1 LPNLPELLAGD
12 DYRIALAGAGN
23 PVTAPVGTGPFQFTA
38 FSNGILTLA
47 ANDNCWQGR
56 PFLDAI
62 EIRTNRSI
70 QYQWLDLNVGR
81 ADLVEVPAEQLRQA
95 HDQRLTVVAAPS
107 VSLLALTVADTG
119 ALANPNLRAAIAL
132 AVDRGALS
140 NVVFQ
145 KQGEIT
151 ASLLPAEVTGYGF
164 LFPAERDLNKAHELR
179 GGVSPPSITLAA
191 EGGPAMQLAAQR
203 IALNLHDAGFN
214 VQVAASSA
222 SQRGDLT
229 LRRLALASNQP
240 QPALESILRAAG
252 LSIPVS
258 ESTPEGLYKT
268 EREIL
273 DTHTI
278 IPLLY
283 LPRAYAVSGRVRD
296 LRLSLDGTPQLAN
309 VSLSDVQPEA
319 AP

>member
-1 LPNLPELLAGD
+1 
-12 DYRIALAGAGN
+12 
-23 PVTAPVGTGPFQFTA
+23 
-38 FSNGILTLA
+38 
-47 ANDNCWQGR
+47 
-56 PFLDAI
+56 
-62 EIRTNRSI
+62 
-70 QYQWLDLNVGR
+70 
-81 ADLVEVPAEQLRQA
+81 
-95 HDQRLTVVAAPS
+95 
-107 VSLLALTVADTG
+107 
-119 ALANPNLRAAIAL
+119 
-132 AVDRGALS
+132 
-140 NVVFQ
+140 
-145 KQGEIT
+145 
-151 ASLLPAEVTGYGF
+151 
-164 LFPAERDLNKAHELR
+164 
-179 GGVSPPSITLAA
+179 
-191 EGGPAMQLAAQR
+191 
-203 IALNLHDAGFN
+203 
-214 VQVAASSA
+214 
-222 SQRGDLT
+222 